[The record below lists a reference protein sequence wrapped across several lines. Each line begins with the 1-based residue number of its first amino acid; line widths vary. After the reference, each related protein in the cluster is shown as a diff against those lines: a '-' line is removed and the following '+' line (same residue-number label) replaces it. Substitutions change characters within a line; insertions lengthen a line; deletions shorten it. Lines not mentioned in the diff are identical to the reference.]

1 MNGGREG
8 GVVKMKKKVGKGSG
22 RAFLVVMIEG
32 FLSLHGILWDK
43 GWVGVGKGM
52 T

>member
-1 MNGGREG
+1 MEG
-8 GVVKMKKKVGKGSG
+8 GVVKMKKKVGKGRR
-22 RAFLVVMIEG
+22 RAFLEVMIEG

-43 GWVGVGKGM
+43 GGVGWGGVAEGM